1 MQIEQKLTIPK
12 DARLF
17 FCTDVHGEFDALQS
31 VLNQAG
37 YNEEVDYLISC
48 GDLIDR
54 GPDNAKTLV
63 YFFNK
68 FNRYAIL
75 GNHEHMFLGGNYDHI
90 MNGGGWTFTLD
101 EDSLS
106 LLRNKITE
114 NFPLVLTLHVQGIC
128 PSTGLGT
135 LTKIGCVHA
144 EIPMGYD
151 SYEDFLDDL
160 PRSNRA
166 QASAIWGR
174 DMINKSK
181 HITDVDFVL
190 HGHTSI
196 PEPMQVK
203 NRLYFDTGRWGP
215 QAGKLTLLEFVEG
228 EFKQYT
234 SEFELKKPRMHP

>member
-1 MQIEQKLTIPK
+1 MKIEQKLTIPEG
-12 DARLF
+12 ARLF

-101 EDSLS
+101 EDSLL
-106 LLRNKITE
+106 LLRDKVSAL
-114 NFPLVLTLHVQGIC
+114 FPVALTINVASG
-128 PSTGLGT
+128 GEDY
-135 LTKIGCVHA
+135 KIGCVHA
-144 EIPMGYD
+144 EIPIEYD
-151 SYEDFLDDL
+151 SYEDFLADL
-160 PRSNRA
+160 PRSNLV
-166 QASAIWGR
+166 SAIWGR
-174 DMINKSK
+174 DMINRSK

-190 HGHTSI
+190 HGHTTM
-196 PEPMQVK
+196 PEVFQAE
-203 NRLYFDTGRWGP
+203 NRIYFDTGRWGP
-215 QAGKLTLLEFVEG
+215 QAGKLTLLEFVDG